1 MPPNSMCNITKTQ
14 IDPCTSIIALF
25 VWNRDMKTPL
35 ITEGMKSAS
44 PSRNRFT
51 YLSPGKYFNIND
63 NMYMLK
69 TLNMNTK
76 MMMPMLIKNWY
87 LVKSSLNSPFL
98 LFSSSISFN
107 FCSSLTASS
116 TCRLA
121 SSSKTTFLYLIPL
134 TCAITDNHSRVS
146 SYFFWE

>member
-1 MPPNSMCNITKTQ
+1 
-14 IDPCTSIIALF
+14 
-25 VWNRDMKTPL
+25 
-35 ITEGMKSAS
+35 
-44 PSRNRFT
+44 
-51 YLSPGKYFNIND
+51 
-63 NMYMLK
+63 
-69 TLNMNTK
+69 
-76 MMMPMLIKNWY
+76 MMPMLIKNWY